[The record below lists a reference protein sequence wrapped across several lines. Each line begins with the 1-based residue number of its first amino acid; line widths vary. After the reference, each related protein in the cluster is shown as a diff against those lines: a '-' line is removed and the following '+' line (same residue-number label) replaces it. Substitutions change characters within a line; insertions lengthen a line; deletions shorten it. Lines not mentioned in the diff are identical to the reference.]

1 MKPKTWIK
9 KLHKKRIVSE
19 QPHPLIP
26 FVLFFIILT
35 GAMMSHQRTDVPF
48 IIAQI
53 MYILA
58 GLTLIFAV
66 LHWFVWRVVR

>member
-1 MKPKTWIK
+1 MKFKTWIK

-26 FVLFFIILT
+26 FALFFIILT
-35 GAMMSHQRTDVPF
+35 GAMMTHQRADVPF

-58 GLTLIFAV
+58 GLTFIFAIV
-66 LHWFVWRVVR
+66 HWFVWRSLR

>member
-1 MKPKTWIK
+1 MTLKSWIK

-35 GAMMSHQRTDVPF
+35 GAMMTQQRGISD
-48 IIAQI
+48 ILAQV

-58 GLTLIFAV
+58 GLTLIFAIV
-66 LHWFVWRVVR
+66 HWWVWRVVR